1 MKRASIAFAVA
12 ALALGLTAAGC
23 GGGSGDVPGD
33 AVAVVDGTEIPRTE
47 LDALMAQA
55 KAGYEATDQE
65 FPKVGTPEHQSVQQ
79 QYVAFLVQKT
89 EFEQAADELGVEVTD
104 EDVEKTRE
112 EFVKDRFE
120 GDEKKLAAALKEQGL
135 SEEAF
140 VQTLRVSVLS
150 KAIFDAVTKDVKVT
164 DAEALGSYTQNQE
177 QYRTPESREVRHI
190 LIAEKDANGQV
201 DYPKSKTLADSVY
214 GQLQDGADFAALAR
228 QYTQDESSKA
238 TGGKYTANR
247 GQSVAAFDEAAFKL
261 KTNEISR
268 PVRTEFG
275 YHVIQALTDATP
287 AKVTPF
293 EKAKASIKAT
303 LLQDKRAETMTTWV
317 EDLQR
322 ALRGQGQLRDRL
334 RTAGASGA
342 DRDRDPVT
350 SSPCPSRRRS
360 STSRS

>member
-23 GGGSGDVPGD
+23 GGGSGDVPSD

-55 KAGYEATDQE
+55 KAGYEATNQD

-140 VQTLRVSVLS
+140 LQTLRVSVLS
-150 KAIFDAVTKDVKVT
+150 KAIFDAVAKDVKVT
-164 DAEALGSYTQNQE
+164 DTDALATYTQNQE
-177 QYRTPESREVRHI
+177 QYRTAESRDVRHI
-190 LIAEKDANGQV
+190 LIAEKDGNGQV
-201 DYPKSKTLADSVY
+201 DFAKSKTIADTVY
-214 GQLQDGADFAALAR
+214 GELQDGADFVALVK
-228 QYTQDESSKA
+228 QYTADEGTKA
-238 TGGKYTANR
+238 AGGKYTANR
-247 GQSVAAFDEAAFKL
+247 GQSVAEFDEAAFKL

-268 PVRTEFG
+268 PVRTQYG
-275 YHVIQALTDATP
+275 YHVIQALTDPTP

-293 EKAKASIKAT
+293 EKVKDSIKAT
-303 LLQDKRAETMTTWV
+303 LLQEKRAETMTKWV
-317 EDLQR
+317 EDLQKR
-322 ALRGQGQLRDRL
+322 YEDKVSYATGFAPPELPD
-334 RTAGASGA
+334 
-342 DRDRDPVT
+342 
-350 SSPCPSRRRS
+350 
-360 STSRS
+360 STETETETQ